1 MKISPTLAV
10 DVIAI
15 LLFAIVGRS
24 SHAEATTATGVLE
37 TAWPFLVGG
46 LVGVLISRGW
56 RRPTALTTGVV
67 VWLSTLVLGMLLRL
81 VSGSTAQIPF
91 VIVATIVLGVLL
103 VGWRAAF
110 SLIQRARTH
119 RGVSA

>member
-1 MKISPTLAV
+1 MKISPALAV

-24 SHAEATTATGVLE
+24 SHAESTTATGVLE

-46 LVGVLISRGW
+46 IVGVLVSRGW
-56 RRPTALTTGVV
+56 HRPTALRTGLMVWASTVV
-67 VWLSTLVLGMLLRL
+67 VGILLRL
-81 VSGSTAQIPF
+81 ASGSTAQIPF
-91 VIVATIVLGVLL
+91 VIVATIVLGLLL

-110 SLIQRARTH
+110 TLIQRSRTH
-119 RGVSA
+119 RGVSV